1 MEVKELVKAL
11 RCSATPGGAESCAGC
26 SYRVVDRVSDEDA
39 AKYGFVPGAEFESCD
54 TDRMALDAADLLEK
68 LNAERDAAVKDISEI
83 IGDIEEIRRGYGVD
97 NADADNAFAYLCGNY
112 CSNNGHRCYEE
123 SETYRCKHFKW
134 RGLEGRNA

>member
-11 RCSATPGGAESCAGC
+11 LWLAKDTEFVFAADTLRDSASALESMQEEL
-26 SYRVVDRVSDEDA
+26 DRV
-39 AKYGFVPGAEFESCD
+39 K
-54 TDRMALDAADLLEK
+54 
-68 LNAERDAAVKDISEI
+68 AERDAAVKDISEV

-134 RGLEGRNA
+134 RGL

>member
-1 MEVKELVKAL
+1 MRMPRNTAL
-11 RCSATPGGAESCAGC
+11 CPGRSL
-26 SYRVVDRVSDEDA
+26 RA
-39 AKYGFVPGAEFESCD
+39 AIRTGWPW
-54 TDRMALDAADLLEK
+54 LDAADLLEK

-112 CSNNGHRCYEE
+112 CSNNSHRCYEE